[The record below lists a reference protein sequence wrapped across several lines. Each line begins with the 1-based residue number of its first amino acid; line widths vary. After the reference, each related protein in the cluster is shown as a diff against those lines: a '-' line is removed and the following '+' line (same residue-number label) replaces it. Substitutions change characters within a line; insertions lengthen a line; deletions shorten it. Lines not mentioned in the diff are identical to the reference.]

1 MDCTDVAH
9 IWLVF
14 CFILVQFGKRRFF
27 APKTRISLREVLM
40 EALKQGADVL
50 FILLGAIMVLAM
62 HAGFAFLELGTV
74 RRKNQVNAL
83 VKILVDFSVSTVVY
97 FLFGYAVAYG
107 TSFFIGAEQLVA
119 KNGYELVKFFFL
131 LTFAAAIP
139 AIISGGIAER
149 AKFWPQLI
157 ATAAIVGLVYPFF
170 EGIAWNQHFG
180 VQAWI
185 KALTGEEFHDFAGSV
200 VVHAVGGWIAL
211 PAVLLLGARYNRYRK
226 DGAMSAHPPSS
237 IPFLAL
243 GAWILVVGWFGFNV
257 MSAQTLD
264 KITGLVAVNSLMA
277 MVGGTLVALLLGKND
292 PGFVHN
298 GPLAGL
304 VAVCAG
310 SDLMHPLG
318 ALVVGGIAGAIF
330 VVMFTLTQN
339 KWKIDDVLGVWPLH
353 GLCGTWGGLAA
364 GIFGSKALGG
374 LGGVTFSGQL
384 IGTAMGVVW
393 ALAGGFVVYGLL
405 KLTLGLRLSQEEEFD
420 GADLSIHRIG
430 ATPDREANW

>member
-1 MDCTDVAH
+1 
-9 IWLVF
+9 
-14 CFILVQFGKRRFF
+14 
-27 APKTRISLREVLM
+27 M
-40 EALKQGADVL
+40 EALKQGADAL

-74 RRKNQVNAL
+74 RKKNQVNAL

-97 FLFGYAVAYG
+97 FLVGYGVAYG
-107 TSFFIGAEQLVA
+107 TSFFVGAEQLAA

-139 AIISGGIAER
+139 AIVSGGIAER

-157 ATAAIVGLVYPFF
+157 ATAVIVGFVYPFF
-170 EGIAWNQHFG
+170 EGIAWNNAYGIQD
-180 VQAWI
+180 WI
-185 KALTGEEFHDFAGSV
+185 KATTGENFRDFAGSV

-211 PAVLLLGARYNRYRK
+211 PAVMLLGARYNRYKK
-226 DGAMSAHPPSS
+226 DGGISAHPPSS

-243 GAWILVVGWFGFNV
+243 GAWVLCVGWFGFNV
-257 MSAQTLD
+257 MSAQTID
-264 KITGLVAVNSLMA
+264 KISGLVAVNSLMA

-292 PGFVHN
+292 PGFVYN

-310 SDLMHPLG
+310 SDIMHPLG
-318 ALVVGGIAGAIF
+318 ALVVGGIAAAIF

-353 GLCGTWGGLAA
+353 GLCGTWGGIAA
-364 GIFGSKALGG
+364 GIFGAKALGG
-374 LGGVTFSGQL
+374 MGGVSLSAQI
-384 IGTAMGVVW
+384 IGTAMGVAW
-393 ALAGGFVVYGLL
+393 ALVGGLVVYYVL
-405 KLTLGLRLSQEEEFD
+405 KVTMGLRMSQEEEYE
-420 GADLSIHRIG
+420 GADLSIHKIS
-430 ATPDREANW
+430 ASPDREANW

>member
-1 MDCTDVAH
+1 
-9 IWLVF
+9 
-14 CFILVQFGKRRFF
+14 
-27 APKTRISLREVLM
+27 M
-40 EALKQGADVL
+40 EALKQGSDAL
-50 FILLGAIMVLAM
+50 FILLGGIMVLAM

-74 RRKNQVNAL
+74 RKKNQVNAL
-83 VKILVDFSVSTVVY
+83 VKILVDFSVSTVAY
-97 FLFGYAVAYG
+97 FLVGYGVAYG
-107 TSFFIGAEQLVA
+107 SHFFVGAEELA
-119 KNGYELVKFFFL
+119 LKNGYQLVKFFFL

-149 AKFWPQLI
+149 ARFYPQLM
-157 ATAAIVGLVYPFF
+157 ATAVIVGFVYPFF

-185 KALTGEEFHDFAGSV
+185 KSLTGAEFHDFAGSI
-200 VVHAVGGWIAL
+200 VVHSVGGWLAL
-211 PAVLLLGARYNRYRK
+211 PAVLLLGARSNRYRK

-243 GAWILVVGWFGFNV
+243 GAWILIVGWFGFNV

-264 KITGLVAVNSLMA
+264 KISGLVAVNSLMA
-277 MVGGTLVALLLGKND
+277 MVGGTLAALLCGKND

-318 ALVVGGIAGAIF
+318 ALVVGGVAGAVF
-330 VVMFTLTQN
+330 VLMFTLTQN

-353 GLCGTWGGLAA
+353 GLCGLWGGLAA
-364 GIFGSKALGG
+364 GIFGSQALGG
-374 LGGVTFSGQL
+374 LGGVSFGAQL
-384 IGTAMGVVW
+384 IGSTLGVGW
-393 ALAGGFVVYGLL
+393 ALLAGFAVYGAL
-405 KLTLGLRLSQEEEFD
+405 KAGMGLRLSQEEEFD
-420 GADLSIHRIG
+420 GADLSVHKIS
-430 ATPDREANW
+430 ANSEREANW